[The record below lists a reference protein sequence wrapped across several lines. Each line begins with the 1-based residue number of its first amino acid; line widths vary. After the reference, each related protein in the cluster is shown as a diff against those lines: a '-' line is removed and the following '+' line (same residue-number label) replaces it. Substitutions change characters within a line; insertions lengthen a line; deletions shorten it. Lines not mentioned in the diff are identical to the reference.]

1 MRYSGRYGLA
11 LPEGATTPL
20 ARSVAVGELERHGG
34 PAQTQ
39 GPNRAVAGEEGTVRS
54 AAGPGEASADR
65 VLGVPGSTSSSVR
78 GRAFGAMKPLL
89 LARPGGS
96 AGQRRYGGHAQSCSR
111 EAAASLHF
119 LADLAT
125 RVEGAPTEQSGSP
138 SSWRA
143 VGSRPKPPPRRDD
156 SQRLGAGTTM
166 SACCGRANCASSGCD
181 HAPRLSRSG

>member
-65 VLGVPGSTSSSVR
+65 VSGMRGSTSSSVR

-96 AGQRRYGGHAQSCSR
+96 AGQRLVA
-111 EAAASLHF
+111 
-119 LADLAT
+119 
-125 RVEGAPTEQSGSP
+125 EGSGNS
-138 SSWRA
+138 
-143 VGSRPKPPPRRDD
+143 K
-156 SQRLGAGTTM
+156 AGPYV
-166 SACCGRANCASSGCD
+166 N
-181 HAPRLSRSG
+181 RSGFYNPPHFTFQKGLAFYRSKNFLMKFF

>member
-65 VLGVPGSTSSSVR
+65 VLGVPGSTSSFGR
-78 GRAFGAMKPLL
+78 GRAFGAKSPLL
-89 LARPGGS
+89 LARSRWFRGTAPL
-96 AGQRRYGGHAQSCSR
+96 RRPR
-111 EAAASLHF
+111 
-119 LADLAT
+119 T
-125 RVEGAPTEQSGSP
+125 IVQSGSKRRYLGFTA
-138 SSWRA
+138 SFF
-143 VGSRPKPPPRRDD
+143 VGH
-156 SQRLGAGTTM
+156 LGA
-166 SACCGRANCASSGCD
+166 
-181 HAPRLSRSG
+181 